1 MRRNVSEQ
9 SFVSSMLWDVERML
23 DENQDFEYIVIS
35 IHRRLS
41 KYLRYEDRILESRRN
56 RREAVR

>member
-1 MRRNVSEQ
+1 
-9 SFVSSMLWDVERML
+9 MLWDVERML
-23 DENQDFEYIVIS
+23 DENQDYEYIVIS
-35 IHRRLS
+35 IHRRLT